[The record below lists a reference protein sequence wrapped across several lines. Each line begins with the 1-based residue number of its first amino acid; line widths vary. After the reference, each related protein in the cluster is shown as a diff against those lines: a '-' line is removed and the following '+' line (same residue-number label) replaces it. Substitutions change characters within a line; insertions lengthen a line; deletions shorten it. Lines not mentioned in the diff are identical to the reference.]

1 MIAVAVASEA
11 LLAKLDANK
20 AKLAK
25 LADPRT
31 INIERQGGR
40 ADRGGRGAGLLH
52 HRARFT
58 RPKPARRRR

>member
-11 LLAKLDANK
+11 LLAKLDENK

-31 INIERQGGR
+31 INLE
-40 ADRGGRGAGLLH
+40 
-52 HRARFT
+52 
-58 RPKPARRRR
+58 